1 MADIFAVIADATRRE
16 LMSVLAD
23 GGELSV
29 GQMVERLGLTQPTV
43 SKHLRVLREHGL
55 VTVRE
60 NGQHRYYRMDASP
73 LSSIE
78 SWLVPF
84 LSPTTSAARDDSG
97 TAVFA
102 AWSGVDVGENLGRRL
117 ADREYQARSAL
128 EGASRRLPRV
138 VRKRLFRRP

>member
-84 LSPTTSAARDDSG
+84 LSPTT
-97 TAVFA
+97 
-102 AWSGVDVGENLGRRL
+102 
-117 ADREYQARSAL
+117 
-128 EGASRRLPRV
+128 
-138 VRKRLFRRP
+138 